1 MFRISTAV
9 VLSCLCFSS
18 STSAQDRID
27 DFLGGGFG
35 SQPTEAAGIT
45 VTAVLVPVDDNSV
58 DVQVSV
64 ELPANHYI
72 YSTNPSFG
80 AATKIALSAPEGFEA
95 VGAIKADRA
104 PKKITDQYLGP
115 VEKFFGKATWTQ
127 RLKSTKGP
135 LVPNLQI
142 SGSLTGMY
150 CSAGEGGSCHPI
162 EPAEKF
168 TAAMPAGYKP
178 GNASTASPAVAQVA
192 SSAATQIIVPK
203 LPLPVGVTESPIR
216 FKVSLTPAT
225 AGIGDFVTLSITAEI
240 ARPWHTYSITMD
252 PDSIGGVPTKINL
265 TNVTGLQEAGKN
277 FVASPKPDIE
287 KPLENIVLEVHY
299 DSVVWSRSFV
309 LTEEAGSVAG
319 SIDFQICNHG
329 SCLNPANA
337 VFSVS
342 LSGLPGSQP
351 LVAIAG
357 DSSDVETE
365 SSTENIEDTASAAGP
380 LSIAGL
386 MPFILS
392 AISAGFLSLLTPC
405 VFPMIPVTVSY
416 FLKQGEQRPGSTLK
430 LAVIYCLGII
440 GAFTILGLTVAV
452 VVGPTALPTLAGN
465 RWLNLLFAAIFILFA
480 LMLMGMFE
488 VNIPSWLLTWSSKKQ
503 DSGGIVGVLFM
514 ALTFTL
520 VSFTCTFA
528 FVGSLLVVAANGSFL
543 KPIIGMVAFSTAFA
557 SPFFFL
563 ALFPA
568 MLKKLPK
575 SGGWMNS
582 VKVTLGL
589 LELAIVAKFLSIADI
604 GFSPTGKPQF
614 LDFSLVIG
622 SWIAVSA
629 VIGVYLLG
637 LFRLPHDS
645 PEGPIGPVRCLVAVG
660 CFGLSAYMGIGLLG
674 AQAPEGVIWQQIAA
688 FAPQRFESPNVAE
701 GGSGGVHKGLPF
713 SLDFDKAV
721 IVASQADRP
730 LFVDVTGVYCHNC
743 RVMEQTVLAT
753 DRIQS
758 LIKDLERVQVYTD
771 KVPVDEPEERERLLQ
786 RNKDLQLNWLK
797 SVALP
802 SYAIVSPD
810 GKQILAM
817 VDGLQS
823 TEKFAKFIE
832 AGVAKWEQG
841 RGGAEDTTA
850 AVSQSSLQTN

>member
-1 MFRISTAV
+1 MFRITTAV
-9 VLSCLCFSS
+9 LFSSLCFLNPV
-18 STSAQDRID
+18 SAQDRIN

-35 SQPTEAAGIT
+35 EQSVEAAEIS
-45 VTAVLVPVDDNSV
+45 VSAVLIPVDRQTV
-58 DVQVSV
+58 DVQVTV
-64 ELPANHYI
+64 ELPPNHYI
-72 YSTNPSFG
+72 YSTNRSFG
-80 AATKIALSAPEGFEA
+80 AATKIELSAPEGFQA
-95 VGAIKADRA
+95 VGAIRADRA
-104 PKKITDQYLGP
+104 PKKINDEYLGP

-127 RLKSTKGP
+127 RLKTTRGSVTS
-135 LVPNLQI
+135 NLKI

-162 EPAEKF
+162 EPAEAF
-168 TAAMPAGYKP
+168 VAVMPDGYKSEAATVSAIAAEQAP
-178 GNASTASPAVAQVA
+178 TSA
-192 SSAATQIIVPK
+192 SSQIIIPELSLPK
-203 LPLPVGVTESPIR
+203 GMTQSPIR
-216 FKVSLTPAT
+216 FTASLTPET
-225 AGIGDFVTLSITAEI
+225 ARIGDFVTLTITAEI
-240 ARPWHTYSITMD
+240 TRPWHTYSITMD
-252 PDSIGGVPTKINL
+252 PDSIGGMPTEIRL
-265 TNVTGLQEAGKN
+265 TMVSGLQGAGKA
-277 FVASPKPDIE
+277 FVASVKPDIE
-287 KPLENIVLEVHY
+287 RPLENVVLETHY
-299 DSVVWSRSFV
+299 DQVSWTRNFA
-309 LTEEAGSVAG
+309 LTEDTGAVAG
-319 SIDFQICNHG
+319 DIDFQVCNHG
-329 SCLNPANA
+329 SCLNPATA
-337 VFSVS
+337 KFSIS
-342 LSGLPGSQP
+342 LNGD
-351 LVAIAG
+351 AG
-357 DSSDVETE
+357 TADLAAMDSDDIIPVPDNTAENTE
-365 SSTENIEDTASAAGP
+365 DSASAAGP
-380 LSIAGL
+380 LSLAGL

-430 LAVIYCLGII
+430 LAIIYCLGII

-465 RWLNLLFAAIFILFA
+465 RWLNLLFAGIFIIFA
-480 LMLMGMFE
+480 LILMGMFE
-488 VNIPSWLLTWSSKKQ
+488 IKIPSWLLTWSSKKQ

-543 KPIIGMVAFSTAFA
+543 KPVIGMVAFSTAFA

-622 SWIAVSA
+622 AWIAVSA

-645 PEGPIGPVRCLVAVG
+645 PEGPIGPVRCLVSVG
-660 CFGLSAYMGIGLLG
+660 FFGLAAYMGIGLLG
-674 AQAPEGVIWQQIAA
+674 ARAPEGVIWKQIAA
-688 FAPQRFESPNVAE
+688 FAPQRFESSRVAE
-701 GGSGGVHKGLPF
+701 GSSGGAHEGLPF

-721 IVASQADRP
+721 AEASQADRP

-771 KVPVDEPEERERLLQ
+771 KVPIDEPAERERLLK
-786 RNKDLQLNWLK
+786 RNKDLQKNWLK
-797 SVALP
+797 NVALP

-817 VDGLQS
+817 VGGVQS
-823 TEKFAKFIE
+823 TEDFAKFIE
-832 AGVAKWEQG
+832 SGVSKWQQ
-841 RGGAEDTTA
+841 RQSNVDDTTA
-850 AVSQSSLQTN
+850 SVSQSNVHTN